1 LALLQYRASCQPPIR
16 DTIVLHLNLASIG
29 IAIGAEIDLIK
40 YHLDT
45 AYLQCTTSIVFPL
58 GLTYCELTAA
68 HVHLREGDIPMAT
81 QKFTNCL
88 LMSLELRNVEGIC
101 GCLEALQ
108 IVTPNDELAFRRV
121 VTFLA
126 IGMVAKH
133 MLATVSALRLIGDLF
148 AAIGDDATAASV
160 LSASLHAFT
169 LMDIHRQRARCMIRL
184 GEIFFLDSIIP
195 TRVVPANAFALTS
208 PLL

>member
-1 LALLQYRASCQPPIR
+1 MNWDVVHGAHPFSIKYRASCQPPIR
-16 DTIVLHLNLASIG
+16 DTIVVHLNLVSIG

-88 LMSLELRNVEGIC
+88 SMSLELRNVEGIC

-126 IGMVAKH
+126 IRMVAKH

-148 AAIGDDATAASV
+148 AAIGDDATAAKSEM
-160 LSASLHAFT
+160 HDT
-169 LMDIHRQRARCMIRL
+169 P
-184 GEIFFLDSIIP
+184 G
-195 TRVVPANAFALTS
+195 
-208 PLL
+208 